1 MNNDAVMGAEE
12 AFLNMR
18 LAEVLY
24 FHTAF
29 YIFIFGGFQQ
39 GTRAR
44 ERAGWWVGGL
54 VSATRVFAW
63 AFQ

>member
-1 MNNDAVMGAEE
+1 MNNDLVMGAEE

-29 YIFIFGGFQQ
+29 YIFIFGGLQQ
-39 GTRAR
+39 GTRRR
-44 ERAGWWVGGL
+44 ERERWVGG
-54 VSATRVFAW
+54 
-63 AFQ
+63 